1 MNIKDIVQNIKSTNI
16 TSSSWTIS
24 RKMMLISGGGIVT
37 ILLVGVIAIFSL
49 SLINNYTERLLD
61 VSLIEW
67 QLANKI
73 ENDGRFIGYSLL
85 SYAKKNDEKAW
96 EDVQQGLE
104 RLKSEIDSTKT
115 LAVENNIEEITIYI
129 SDLEENMVL
138 FEEAIFGFYD
148 ANEALIKY
156 KDQTASSSSDF
167 ESSVAEYLAVAEQE
181 LGSMRGAQLASETE
195 RIEKAKASILT
206 QAQLLSNLWQS
217 EALDSQQDLAGIEN
231 EFINLRTE
239 FGGLLEGVNSMEGEI
254 YLNIALATLN
264 DNVETV
270 RAMIAARNEVTKAER
285 QRTVAFE
292 NILKDAIALAE
303 ISQKNAFDEANSTHS
318 VVQTARIT
326 VATIAIIAVIIAF
339 VVGAMVGRS
348 INKVLNEIIAQLTT
362 GADEVQSSA
371 EQLSSSSQQLASSS
385 SKQAASLEETSSSL
399 EEMSSQIKQTDENS
413 SEAEH
418 AMNIAKPLI
427 ENGVTAMTRMNKAME
442 EIKNSSDETSKIIK
456 TIDDIAFQTNLL
468 ALNDAVEA
476 ARAGEAGKG
485 FAVVAEEVRN
495 LAQRSAEAAKDTSEL
510 IQKSQDN
517 THRGTTV
524 ANEVAENLEKI
535 AESIHSVSTLVVEI
549 SAASKE
555 QADGI
560 NQMNVVMSDMDS
572 VVQGNASASEES
584 ASAAEQLT
592 AQASE
597 LNNIVARMA
606 QLVGLNSQVDFNA
619 DQDSSYDNHELKRP
633 QYEKEIEPAHSY
645 KPMLAKTPVSKGQSK
660 PSTGKEPHE
669 LIPLGDDDFSE
680 F

>member
-1 MNIKDIVQNIKSTNI
+1 MNIKDIVQNIKSTNVS
-16 TSSSWTIS
+16 SSSWTIS

-37 ILLVGVIAIFSL
+37 IVLVGVIAIFSL
-49 SLINNYTERLLD
+49 SLINKYTERLLE

-73 ENDGRFIGYSLL
+73 ENDGRFIGYNLM
-85 SYAKKNDEKAW
+85 SYAKKHDTEAW
-96 EDVQQGLE
+96 EKVKTGLE
-104 RLKSEIDSTKT
+104 RLKEEVNSTKA
-115 LAVENNIEEITIYI
+115 LAAENDIEGIDEYI
-129 SDLEENMVL
+129 ANLEKNLVL
-138 FEEAIFGFYD
+138 FDDAIFGYYD
-148 ANEALIKY
+148 ANEALLKY
-156 KDQTASSSSDF
+156 KDQTASSSNDF
-167 ESSVAEYLAVAEQE
+167 KSSVEEYLAVAEAE
-181 LGSMRGAQLASETE
+181 LSSISGAARATE
-195 RIEKAKASILT
+195 ADRIKNAKASILKQT
-206 QAQLLSNLWQS
+206 ELLNQLWQS
-217 EALDSQQDLAGIEN
+217 EALDKQEDLAAIEN
-231 EFINLRTE
+231 EFIELRTT
-239 FGGLLEGVNSMEGEI
+239 FGALLEGVNSMEGEI

-270 RAMIAARNEVTKAER
+270 RAMIASRNQVTKAEQ
-285 QRTVAFE
+285 QRTLAFE
-292 NILKDAIALAE
+292 NILEDAVALAE
-303 ISQKNAFDEANSTHS
+303 MSQKKAFDDANSTHD
-318 VVQTARIT
+318 VVSTTRIT
-326 VATIAIIAVIIAF
+326 VGIVSISAVIIAF
-339 VVGAMVGRS
+339 IMGAYVGRS
-348 INKVLNEIIAQLTT
+348 INQILKEIIGQLTT

-371 EQLSSSSQQLASSS
+371 EQLSSASQQLASSS

-427 ENGVTAMTRMNKAME
+427 ENGVTAMTRMNKAMD

-468 ALNDAVEA
+468 ALNAAVEA

-495 LAQRSAEAAKDTSEL
+495 LAQRSAEAAKDTSNL

-517 THRGTTV
+517 TQRGTMV

-535 AESIHSVSTLVVEI
+535 AESINSVSTLVVEI

-560 NQMNVVMSDMDS
+560 SQMNVVMNDMDS

-606 QLVGLNSQVDFNA
+606 QLVGINGSGGFENMANSPVFN
-619 DQDSSYDNHELKRP
+619 NELKRP
-633 QYEKEIEPAHSY
+633 EYHREIEPAHSY
-645 KPMLAKTPVSKGQSK
+645 KPMLTKTPASNGHGA
-660 PSTGKEPHE
+660 PSAKQEPHE

>member
-1 MNIKDIVQNIKSTNI
+1 MNIKDIVQNINSTNVS
-16 TSSSWTIS
+16 SSSWTIS

-49 SLINNYTERLLD
+49 SLINKYTERLLD

-67 QLANKI
+67 QLANMI
-73 ENDGRFIGYSLL
+73 ENDGRDIGYNLM
-85 SYAKKNDEKAW
+85 SYAKKHDAAAW
-96 EDVQQGLE
+96 EEVKTGLQ
-104 RLKSEIDSTKT
+104 RLKDEVDSTKA
-115 LAVENNIEEITIYI
+115 LATENDIVGIDSYI
-129 SDLEENMVL
+129 NNLEANLVL
-138 FEEAIFGFYD
+138 FDEAIFGYYD
-148 ANEALIKY
+148 ANEALLKY
-156 KDQTASSSSDF
+156 KDQTASSSTDF
-167 ESSVAEYLAVAEQE
+167 KSSVEEYLAVAETE
-181 LGSMRGAQLASETE
+181 LSTMSGEA
-195 RIEKAKASILT
+195 RIVEADRIKNAEASILKQT
-206 QAQLLSNLWQS
+206 ELLSRLWQS
-217 EALDSQQDLAGIEN
+217 EALDKQENLAAIEA
-231 EFINLRTE
+231 EFIELRTT

-270 RAMIAARNEVTKAER
+270 RAMIASRNQVTKAEQ
-285 QRTVAFE
+285 QRTLAFE
-292 NILKDAIALAE
+292 NILKDAVSLAE
-303 ISQKNAFDEANSTHS
+303 ISQENAFEEANSTHA
-318 VVQTARIT
+318 VVSTTRIT
-326 VATIAIIAVIIAF
+326 VGVVSLVAVIIAF
-339 VVGAMVGRS
+339 VVGAFTGRS
-348 INKVLNEIIAQLTT
+348 INQILKEIIEQLTT

-371 EQLSSSSQQLASSS
+371 EQLSSASQQLASSS

-468 ALNDAVEA
+468 ALNAAVEA

-495 LAQRSAEAAKDTSEL
+495 LAQRSADAAKDTSEL

-517 THRGTTV
+517 TQRGTTV
-524 ANEVAENLEKI
+524 ATEVAENLEKI
-535 AESIHSVSTLVVEI
+535 AESINSVSTLVVEI

-560 NQMNVVMSDMDS
+560 SQMNVVMNDMDS

-606 QLVGLNSQVDFNA
+606 QLVGINGSSGFEVIAKSSDR
-619 DQDSSYDNHELKRP
+619 DSELKRP
-633 QYEKEIEPAHSY
+633 VQHREIEPAHSY
-645 KPMLAKTPVSKGQSK
+645 KPMLTKAPASNGQSSSSNK
-660 PSTGKEPHE
+660 QEPHE

>member
-1 MNIKDIVQNIKSTNI
+1 MNIKDIVQNISSTNVS
-16 TSSSWTIS
+16 SSSWTIS

-49 SLINNYTERLLD
+49 SLINKYTERLLD

-67 QLANKI
+67 QLANMI
-73 ENDGRFIGYSLL
+73 ENDGRYIGYNLM
-85 SYAKKNDEKAW
+85 SYAKKHDAAAW
-96 EDVQQGLE
+96 EEVKIGLQ
-104 RLKSEIDSTKT
+104 RLKDEVDSTKA
-115 LAVENNIEEITIYI
+115 LAAENDIEGIDVYI
-129 SDLEENMVL
+129 EDLEKNLLL
-138 FEEAIFGFYD
+138 FDEAIFGYYD
-148 ANEALIKY
+148 ANEELLKY
-156 KDQTASSSSDF
+156 KDQTASSSTDF
-167 ESSVAEYLAVAEQE
+167 KSSVEEYLTVAETE
-181 LGSMRGAQLASETE
+181 LSTISGEARVVEAD
-195 RIEKAKASILT
+195 RIKNAEASILKQT
-206 QAQLLSNLWQS
+206 ELLSRLWQS
-217 EALDSQQDLAGIEN
+217 EALDKQENLAAIEN
-231 EFINLRTE
+231 EFIELRTT

-270 RAMIAARNEVTKAER
+270 RAMIASRNQVTKAEQ
-285 QRTVAFE
+285 QRTLAFE
-292 NILKDAIALAE
+292 NILEDAISLAE
-303 ISQKNAFDEANSTHS
+303 ISQKNAFDEANSTHAIVS
-318 VVQTARIT
+318 TTRIT
-326 VATIAIIAVIIAF
+326 VGIVSLVAVVIAF
-339 VVGAMVGRS
+339 VVGALVGRS
-348 INKVLNEIIAQLTT
+348 INQILKEIIEQLTT

-371 EQLSSSSQQLASSS
+371 EQLSSASQQLASSS

-427 ENGVTAMTRMNKAME
+427 ENGVTAMSRMNKAMD

-468 ALNDAVEA
+468 ALNAAVEA

-495 LAQRSAEAAKDTSEL
+495 LAQRSADAAKDTSEL

-517 THRGTTV
+517 TQRGTTV
-524 ANEVAENLEKI
+524 ATEVAENLEKI
-535 AESIHSVSTLVVEI
+535 AESINSVSTLVVEI

-560 NQMNVVMSDMDS
+560 SQMNVVMNDMDS

-606 QLVGLNSQVDFNA
+606 QLVGINGSSGFEVIA
-619 DQDSSYDNHELKRP
+619 KSSGRDSELKRP
-633 QYEKEIEPAHSY
+633 VQHREIEPAHSY
-645 KPMLAKTPVSKGQSK
+645 KPVLTKTPVSNGQSSSSNK
-660 PSTGKEPHE
+660 QEPHE